1 MRKIGYMLYHQDSDE
16 IIEECNYLTSNGCL
30 AVFKDHYNNVK
41 ENPNKNYPQFELML
55 TLSNPND
62 VIVVRDLS
70 YIASSFKH
78 LVEVLNRLISR
89 NLELL
94 SLEGNINTLN
104 QDFHKVFAG
113 VQLFSDLYRY
123 QVGTKARETKAK
135 NEVTNDHK
143 KKSGMR
149 RRTLKKARKVW
160 NLKKE
165 GRLKNNEIMD
175 LMNINQGSFYQY
187 CKLGKDGFLD

>member
-1 MRKIGYMLYHQDSDE
+1 MLYHQDSDE